1 VTVNGS
7 PAPLFYASPTQINFQ
22 MPSGVPAG
30 TADIVVTN
38 EAMTSG
44 RALGSSSQQ
53 PTSVRGGES
62 GPVCDHER
70 EGVCLECDLSVHT
83 AATPIPAGGYVI
95 LYITGQ
101 GSVTP
106 PVLDGTAAPL
116 MPLSLVDAPV
126 TVSIGG
132 KDAQVT
138 FQGLAPGYAGLTQ
151 LNVIVP
157 AGLLP
162 GDQAVFVAINGLPS
176 NAAVITVK

>member
-1 VTVNGS
+1 
-7 PAPLFYASPTQINFQ
+7 
-22 MPSGVPAG
+22 
-30 TADIVVTN
+30 
-38 EAMTSG
+38 MTSG
-44 RALGSSSQQ
+44 RALRSSSQQ
-53 PTSVRGGES
+53 PTSVRVVNPGLFVTTNGRAS
-62 GPVCDHER
+62 ALNG
-70 EGVCLECDLSVHT
+70 DLSVHT
-83 AATPIPAGGYVI
+83 AATPIPAGGYVV

-116 MPLSLVDAPV
+116 APLSLVDAPV

-157 AGLLP
+157 AGLAP